1 MDRHSFFGEIV
12 EPMIRRTAK
21 TVKHTL
27 QVLPT
32 VPTRSR
38 GPRRPHGQGERPKA
52 GRSRSC
58 KLRMAARRGASTVR
72 VSGSVLHGND
82 SESDVDPFVDVRRGA
97 TVLDMVRLQNAIA
110 QEPGSF
116 LTCSVRAI
124 SATISNK
131 PARSGKMER
140 IKPAPAHRSS
150 ARARSSGESPD

>member
-1 MDRHSFFGEIV
+1 MPEGGSLTI
-12 EPMIRRTAK
+12 
-21 TVKHTL
+21 L
-27 QVLPT
+27 QVA
-32 VPTRSR
+32 
-38 GPRRPHGQGERPKA
+38 HGGGA
-52 GRSRSC
+52 
-58 KLRMAARRGASTVR
+58 GASTVR

-82 SESDVDPFVDVRRGA
+82 SESDVDPFVDIRRGA

-110 QEPGSF
+110 QEPGSL

-150 ARARSSGESPD
+150 ARARSPGESPD